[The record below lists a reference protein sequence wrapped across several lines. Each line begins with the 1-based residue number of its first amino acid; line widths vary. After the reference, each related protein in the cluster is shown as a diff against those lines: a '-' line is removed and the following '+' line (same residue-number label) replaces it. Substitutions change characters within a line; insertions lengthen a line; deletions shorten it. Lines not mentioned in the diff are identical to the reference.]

1 MPERPQDGVEQL
13 IYDEIMS
20 ARAENRAI
28 SRHMLSEYLREK
40 EGLPAR
46 KAFAIVDSYCDTE
59 LPSTPEYLDKEFA
72 IPWKKTGALLLGILG
87 SAIFA
92 YSSLRVIE
100 HHDKW
105 LWGILGGLGVMG
117 LSMGNWLKS
126 LMEEVKL
133 KASLK
138 R

>member
-1 MPERPQDGVEQL
+1 MRTVPMPERPQDGVEQL

-46 KAFAIVDSYCDTE
+46 KAF
-59 LPSTPEYLDKEFA
+59 DKEFA